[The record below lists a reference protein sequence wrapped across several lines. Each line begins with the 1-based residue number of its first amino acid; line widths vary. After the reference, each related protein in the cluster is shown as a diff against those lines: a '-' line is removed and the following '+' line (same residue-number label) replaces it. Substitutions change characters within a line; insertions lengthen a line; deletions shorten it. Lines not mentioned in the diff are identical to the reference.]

1 MARHPRLFEADIILR
16 SQWLPPRNEGRVHL
30 EHLTSLTLV
39 TPHFEALFTEIS
51 APVLAILSIYKPA
64 AARGE
69 PVHQWPQKIFL
80 AFLSRNSS
88 SDHRSVLESLTL
100 DSVGISDIQL
110 LEILQSTPNLKSLK
124 VREDSSPPSRP
135 LTSNTST
142 SPLSS
147 LAVPL
152 HPVSI
157 TNNLLR
163 RMTVACKSSGSS
175 SVTPPLV
182 PLLHTIDLVTH
193 PSSIDYGVLLDMV
206 ASRSKLT
213 ELISSPVGSSSG
225 STVRTI
231 SPLRNVSV
239 RQGFIMVPD
248 EAPDSYIPRPAVYLE
263 PVMLTEITDHYRID
277 RDTDAEMG
285 TGILD
290 AGSLPD
296 PSLLGKNEYFSVSPL
311 CFEGGRILQNSV
323 EGDGTWRKHDGR
335 KPRVNTQN
343 DADGDFVERMK
354 NKIFRCFWW
363 GGSVITRD
371 FSLVRLVS
379 SLGR

>member
-39 TPHFEALFTEIS
+39 TPHFEALFAEIS

-69 PVHQWPQKIFL
+69 PAHQWPQKIFR

-88 SDHRSVLESLTL
+88 NSI
-100 DSVGISDIQL
+100 GISDIQL
-110 LEILQSTPNLKSLK
+110 LEILQSTPSMKSLK
-124 VREDSSPPSRP
+124 VREDSSSPPSRP

-152 HPVSI
+152 HPNDRS
-157 TNNLLR
+157 
-163 RMTVACKSSGSS
+163 MKSSGSS

-193 PSSIDYGVLLDMV
+193 PSGIDYGVLLDMV
-206 ASRSKLT
+206 ASRSELT

-225 STVRTI
+225 STVRTN
-231 SPLRNVSV
+231 SPLRNVSS
-239 RQGFIMVPD
+239 
-248 EAPDSYIPRPAVYLE
+248 APDSYIPRPAVYLE
-263 PVMLTEITDHYRID
+263 PVMLTEITDHYRVD
-277 RDTDAEMG
+277 KDTDAEMG
-285 TGILD
+285 TGRFL
-290 AGSLPD
+290 
-296 PSLLGKNEYFSVSPL
+296 
-311 CFEGGRILQNSV
+311 
-323 EGDGTWRKHDGR
+323 
-335 KPRVNTQN
+335 
-343 DADGDFVERMK
+343 MM
-354 NKIFRCFWW
+354 
-363 GGSVITRD
+363 
-371 FSLVRLVS
+371 
-379 SLGR
+379 

>member
-39 TPHFEALFTEIS
+39 TPHFEALFAEIS

-69 PVHQWPQKIFL
+69 PAHQWPQKIFL
-80 AFLSRNSS
+80 AFLSRNS
-88 SDHRSVLESLTL
+88 LESLTL
-100 DSVGISDIQL
+100 DSIGISDIQL
-110 LEILQSTPNLKSLK
+110 LEILQSTPSMKSLK
-124 VREDSSPPSRP
+124 VREDSSSPPSRP

-152 HPVSI
+152 HP
-157 TNNLLR
+157 
-163 RMTVACKSSGSS
+163 SSGSS

-206 ASRSKLT
+206 ASRSELT

-239 RQGFIMVPD
+239 RQG
-248 EAPDSYIPRPAVYLE
+248 APDSYIPRPAVYLE
-263 PVMLTEITDHYRID
+263 PVMLTEITDHYRVD
-277 RDTDAEMG
+277 KDTDAEMG

-296 PSLLGKNEYFSVSPL
+296 LSLLGKNEYFSVSPL

-335 KPRVNTQN
+335 EPRVNTTQN
-343 DADGDFVERMK
+343 DADGER
-354 NKIFRCFWW
+354 
-363 GGSVITRD
+363 SVIITRD
-371 FSLVRLVS
+371 FLLVRLVS